1 MHPTTSASLHSPVY
15 STSSQ
20 ALDKAKR
27 TPPSSGSLGTRTVKN
42 FTSLMAKH
50 FKLMK
55 EGLKLSLNVSKSLY
69 GMAKL
74 ALRSE
79 KDDI

>member
-1 MHPTTSASLHSPVY
+1 MNLGPISHHSPIKTP
-15 STSSQ
+15 TSQ
-20 ALDKAKR
+20 PGDKAEKSKA
-27 TPPSSGSLGTRTVKN
+27 SSGNLGTRAVKN
-42 FTSLMAKH
+42 FTQLMANH

-79 KDDI
+79 KDDL

>member
-1 MHPTTSASLHSPVY
+1 MPLHSISSHTSAPI
-15 STSSQ
+15 SSARNLPQ
-20 ALDKAKR
+20 ASS

>member
-1 MHPTTSASLHSPVY
+1 
-15 STSSQ
+15 
-20 ALDKAKR
+20 
-27 TPPSSGSLGTRTVKN
+27 
-42 FTSLMAKH
+42 MAKH